1 MNRPTRKRTNR
12 KTVLTLEIS
21 ARDLARL
28 KAMMDKF
35 NRVVDAMRKDAP
47 RHRAKMKRLETWT
60 RRNLA
65 ATWRNIR
72 RMEATR

>member
-1 MNRPTRKRTNR
+1 MNRPIHKGANR
-12 KTVLTLEIS
+12 KTVLTLEINT
-21 ARDLARL
+21 RDLARL

-47 RHRAKMKRLETWT
+47 RHRAEMKRIKAST
-60 RRNLA
+60 RRTLA

-72 RMEATR
+72 RMETTR